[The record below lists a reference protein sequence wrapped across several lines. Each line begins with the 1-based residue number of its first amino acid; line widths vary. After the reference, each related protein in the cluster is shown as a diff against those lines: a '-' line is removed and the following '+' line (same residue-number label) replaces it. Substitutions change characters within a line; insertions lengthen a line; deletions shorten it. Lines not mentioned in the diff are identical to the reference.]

1 MRHESFRT
9 FLTAAVLAAMTALG
23 GLGCLI
29 TGFSLPVE
37 DPVRLTLLVAAVGT
51 VCAALFLKRHGTFA
65 VLCAAAL
72 TGGYLW
78 HRGTVWEQTKT
89 LIDLLSQV
97 YDSAYGWG
105 VTDLS
110 GQAVAFVDG
119 AASPPWAP
127 AGRCA
132 AGKALHGD

>member
-72 TGGYLW
+72 AAYSCVQSFPVSCLW
-78 HRGTVWEQTKT
+78 FTQSSRNFA
-89 LIDLLSQV
+89 LIA
-97 YDSAYGWG
+97 SA
-105 VTDLS
+105 DRL
-110 GQAVAFVDG
+110 G
-119 AASPPWAP
+119 AASLAAYLRFISACCCFRCFWFNPP
-127 AGRCA
+127 R
-132 AGKALHGD
+132 KS